1 MILQK
6 IRKSYKKKVATYLED
21 KMHLYI
27 LRFSRAFMH
36 SKALQGHSCIQKPF
50 KGIHA
55 FKSPSRAFMY
65 RKALQGHSC
74 IQKPFKGI
82 HAS

>member
-27 LRFSRAFMH
+27 LRFSRAFMC
-36 SKALQGHSCIQKPF
+36 SKSHLDLWNF
-50 KGIHA
+50 KMDEKVYKDLI
-55 FKSPSRAFMY
+55 MIY
-65 RKALQGHSC
+65 YW
-74 IQKPFKGI
+74 
-82 HAS
+82 